1 MVVRIK
7 RIGEVTRNTTETKI
21 YVKINLDGDGKYD
34 VKTGVGFLDHM
45 LELFAKHG
53 SFDLICKA
61 EGDTY
66 IDFHHTVEDVGISLG
81 VAIKEALGDKI
92 GIKRYGTFHLPM
104 MEALTRV
111 SLDLSGRGFL
121 SFNCEFTKDKVGEFD
136 TELVEEFFYSLAYN
150 GGINVHM
157 DLIRGTNT
165 HHIIESFFKGF
176 AKALQEAVNIIN
188 DKIQSTKG
196 VIQ

>member
-1 MVVRIK
+1 MVKIK
-7 RIGEVTRNTTETKI
+7 RIGEIIRNTTETKI
-21 YVKINLDGDGKYD
+21 NIKINLDGVGEYE
-34 VKTGVGFLDHM
+34 VATGVGFLDHM

-53 SFDLICKA
+53 SFDLTCKA
-61 EGDTY
+61 VGDTH

-81 VAIKEALGDKI
+81 LAIKEALRDKV
-92 GIKRYGTFHLPM
+92 GIKRYGTCHLPM

-150 GGINVHM
+150 AGINVHM

-188 DKIQSTKG
+188 NRIQSTKG
-196 VIQ
+196 VI